1 MEKIVEVPVEKI
13 IERPIYRENIIEK
26 SVYIEKVVEK
36 EVEVP
41 VEKIIE
47 VPVEQ
52 IVEVPIEVV
61 IEVPVIKEI
70 VEQIPVYV
78 DKNVKQIKS
87 SYVKDYQDEVQ
98 Y

>member
-1 MEKIVEVPVEKI
+1 MPVEQ
-13 IERPIYRENIIEK
+13 
-26 SVYIEKVVEK
+26 
-36 EVEVP
+36 
-41 VEKIIE
+41 IIE

-70 VEQIPVYV
+70 FEEIPVYV
-78 DKNVKQIKS
+78 DKNVKQLRKS
-87 SYVKDYQDEVQ
+87 Q